1 MILGAVLSSCH
12 GLQVGSGNS
21 GHVESAGQ
29 AQADDAEPGEDSEA
43 VGQCRRSGQ
52 PSSWHPYLVS
62 TSEVLQ
68 HSRSQDEVPGIDG
81 CDHSAPCEQ
90 PSSSTNTSTCA
101 EEAADYESGA
111 RKQHRA
117 QGHHRQAC
125 SGREQREGWIQGD
138 VNMHHRDGKLARGL
152 HMALR

>member
-68 HSRSQDEVPGIDG
+68 HSRSHDEVPGIDG
-81 CDHSAPCEQ
+81 CDHSAPCDAAHPRTPAPVPKKRRITSPE
-90 PSSSTNTSTCA
+90 PTHSTEPKDA
-101 EEAADYESGA
+101 IDKHAQAASNE
-111 RKQHRA
+111 K
-117 QGHHRQAC
+117 
-125 SGREQREGWIQGD
+125 
-138 VNMHHRDGKLARGL
+138 DGSKV
-152 HMALR
+152 M